1 MEKQHHHWQVDLHQ
15 DEDQNEDHPGEEQH
29 SALMQWWLF
38 LVLHHGEEIAFV
50 SDNTWLPNHLTLF
63 YRKKIP
69 LPSQS
74 LVRKVSPAQ
83 HMKSLQILLLI
94 KTGAN
99 HWFGPFQHLSLHTS
113 QMDYICPA
121 HQLCSNVDPA
131 SFEVLS
137 SVGLFHCMY

>member
-1 MEKQHHHWQVDLHQ
+1 MEKQHHHWQVDLHQDDDQDDLHQ

-99 HWFGPFQHLSLHTS
+99 H
-113 QMDYICPA
+113 
-121 HQLCSNVDPA
+121 
-131 SFEVLS
+131 
-137 SVGLFHCMY
+137 

>member
-1 MEKQHHHWQVDLHQ
+1 MEKQHHHWQVDLHQDDDQDDLHQ

-38 LVLHHGEEIAFV
+38 LVLHHGQEIAFV

-99 HWFGPFQHLSLHTS
+99 H
-113 QMDYICPA
+113 
-121 HQLCSNVDPA
+121 
-131 SFEVLS
+131 
-137 SVGLFHCMY
+137 